1 MLINN
6 INIADRLVN
15 GQLGTVF
22 SIKRNEITNKVE
34 IVYIKFDDEEAGKLF
49 IEKSNDELV
58 IKYKV
63 IPIQAILSKIK
74 INSKKKSSPE
84 IQRVQFPLTLAWACT
99 VHKVQ
104 GLTLKNV
111 VVSFQL
117 FKQKCFNYGQIY
129 VALSRATSLEGIKVL
144 GKLDKKYIKVDPRVH
159 NEYARLRKYCT
170 IEKDVAFYSVSD
182 DIMCI
187 ALLNIRSLQRH
198 SIDIK
203 FDKNLSQ
210 CDLLL
215 LTETQLVESSCDSI
229 IRDNLFPFNLNR
241 QDNND
246 RYLSL
251 GICNRDK
258 VHVSDRL
265 YFSEVNAVKFTA
277 TFVNNSNYKI
287 TVLLLYRKHGSY
299 LGNFVNRLYNI
310 ISVYSIDVIF
320 GDFNINYFDDKQSQ
334 ELKRILERVL
344 GYKQIVTE
352 STFVTGGSLLDHVYL
367 KFDKF
372 EIVKNDI
379 VSVYYSDHEAVKI
392 FLKRRNTA
400 MQC

>member
-1 MLINN
+1 M
-6 INIADRLVN
+6 
-15 GQLGTVF
+15 
-22 SIKRNEITNKVE
+22 
-34 IVYIKFDDEEAGKLF
+34 
-49 IEKSNDELV
+49 
-58 IKYKV
+58 
-63 IPIQAILSKIK
+63 
-74 INSKKKSSPE
+74 
-84 IQRVQFPLTLAWACT
+84 
-99 VHKVQ
+99 
-104 GLTLKNV
+104 
-111 VVSFQL
+111 
-117 FKQKCFNYGQIY
+117 
-129 VALSRATSLEGIKVL
+129 
-144 GKLDKKYIKVDPRVH
+144 
-159 NEYARLRKYCT
+159 
-170 IEKDVAFYSVSD
+170 
-182 DIMCI
+182 
-187 ALLNIRSLQRH
+187 LNIRSLQRH

-277 TFVNNSNYKI
+277 IFVNNSNYKI
-287 TVLLLYRKHGSY
+287 TVLLLYRKHGTY
-299 LGNFVNRLYNI
+299 LGSFVNRLCNI
-310 ISVYSIDVIF
+310 ISAYSIDMIL

-334 ELKRILERVL
+334 ELKRILEREL

-352 STFVTGGSLLDHVYL
+352 PTFVTGGSLLDHVYL
-367 KFDKF
+367 KVNKF
-372 EIVKNDI
+372 EIIKNDI

-392 FLKRRNTA
+392 FLKRRNIA